1 MQNARGNGDRIVEIN
16 CQFIDLKF
24 DKNTFVAWSP
34 PKFLLGGT
42 KKLSRGLVKVGYYRL
57 ICGNF
62 ALVSTLHVS
71 SHLLNNRKKYSS
83 LLTLFTGYVSVHVGR
98 VL

>member
-71 SHLLNNRKKYSS
+71 RRSCKTIEKNSS
-83 LLTLFTGYVSVHVGR
+83 LLTLFTGFVSVHVGR